1 MLVGEICTRKVIVA
15 SRRTSIYEAARL
27 MREHH
32 TGDVVVTDD
41 FDGRR
46 IPVGIVTDRDI
57 VVEVLAQELNPAG
70 LTLGEVM
77 TATLV
82 TAKEADGVFETIRL
96 MRAEAV
102 RRLPIVDSGGSLVG
116 IVSLD
121 DVVELMAEELGDL
134 ATLIRQEQRKEVQV
148 RA

>member
-1 MLVGEICTRKVIVA
+1 MLIGEICTRKVIVA
-15 SRRTSIYEAARL
+15 ARGTSIYQAAKL

-32 TGDVVVTDD
+32 AGDVVVTDD

-57 VVEVLAQELNPAG
+57 VIEVLAQELNPAG
-70 LTLGEVM
+70 LTVGEIM

-82 TAKEADGVFETIRL
+82 TAREADGVFETIRL
-96 MRAEAV
+96 MRVEAV
-102 RRLPIVDSGGSLVG
+102 RRLPVVDTSGSLVG

-121 DVVELMAEELGDL
+121 DIVGLMAEELGDL
-134 ATLIRQEQRKEVQV
+134 ATLIRQEQRREMEV

>member
-1 MLVGEICTRKVIVA
+1 MLVGEVCTRKVIVA
-15 SRRTSIYEAARL
+15 SRGTSIFEAAKL

-46 IPVGIVTDRDI
+46 VPVGIVTDRDI
-57 VVEVLAQELNPAG
+57 VIGVLAQQLNPTG
-70 LTLGEVM
+70 LTLGEIM

-82 TAKEADGVFETIRL
+82 TAKEADGLFETIRL

-102 RRLPIVDSGGSLVG
+102 RRVPIVDTEGSLVG
-116 IVSLD
+116 ILSLD

-134 ATLIRQEQRKEVQV
+134 ATLIRQEQRKEAEV

>member
-1 MLVGEICTRKVIVA
+1 MLIGEVCTRKVIVA
-15 SRRTSIYEAARL
+15 SRGTSIYEGARL

-46 IPVGIVTDRDI
+46 LPVGIVTDRDI
-57 VVEVLAQELNPAG
+57 VVEILAQELNPAG
-70 LTLGEVM
+70 LTLGEIM

-102 RRLPIVDSGGSLVG
+102 RRVPVVGSGGSLIG
-116 IVSLD
+116 ILSLD
-121 DVVELMAEELGDL
+121 DVVELVAEELGDL
-134 ATLIRQEQRKEVQV
+134 ATLIRQERRKEAEV

>member
-1 MLVGEICTRKVIVA
+1 MLVGEVCTRKVIVA
-15 SRRTSIYEAARL
+15 SRGTSIYEAAKL

-32 TGDVVVTDD
+32 AGDVVVTDD
-41 FDGRR
+41 LDGRR

-57 VVEVLAQELNPAG
+57 VVGVLAKELNPAG
-70 LTLGEVM
+70 LTLGEIM

-82 TAKEADGVFETIRL
+82 TAKERDGVFETVRL
-96 MRAEAV
+96 MRGEAV
-102 RRLPIVDSGGSLVG
+102 RRVPIVDSGGSLVG
-116 IVSLD
+116 ILSLD

-134 ATLIRQEQRKEVQV
+134 ATLIRQEQRKEVEV

>member
-1 MLVGEICTRKVIVA
+1 MLIGEVCTRKVIVA
-15 SRRTSIYEAARL
+15 SRGTSIYEAARL

-32 TGDVVVTDD
+32 AGDVVVTDD

-57 VVEVLAQELNPAG
+57 VVGVLAQELNPAG
-70 LTLGEVM
+70 LTVGEIM
-77 TATLV
+77 TAALV
-82 TAKEADGVFETIRL
+82 TAKERDGVFETVRL

-102 RRLPIVDSGGSLVG
+102 RRVPIVDADGSLIG

-121 DVVELMAEELGDL
+121 DIVELMAEELGDL
-134 ATLIRQEQRKEVQV
+134 ATLIRQEQRKETEV

>member
-1 MLVGEICTRKVIVA
+1 
-15 SRRTSIYEAARL
+15 

-32 TGDVVVTDD
+32 AGDVVVTDD

-57 VVEVLAQELNPAG
+57 VVGVLAQELNPAG
-70 LTLGEVM
+70 LTVGEIM
-77 TATLV
+77 TAALV
-82 TAKEADGVFETIRL
+82 TAKERDGVFETVRL

-102 RRLPIVDSGGSLVG
+102 RRVPIVDADGSLIG

-121 DVVELMAEELGDL
+121 DIVELMAEELGDL
-134 ATLIRQEQRKEVQV
+134 ATLIRQEQRKETEV